1 MRPRYSVALLIETSN
16 GYARGLLEGIIDY
29 VHRHEAWSIYL
40 PEQERGARPPNWL
53 SRWKGDGL
61 IARIETEDVARVVRR
76 SRLPAVDVSAARRV
90 PGIPWVETDDRA
102 IARLAAEH
110 LLQRGFRQLGFCGDP
125 GFNWSLWREEYFK
138 RIVEDAGCECYLHQ
152 SLPVTQPGYSWNREK
167 RRLAQWVSRLPR
179 PIGIMAC
186 YDIKAQQLLDVCR
199 ELNVAVPEEI
209 AVVGVDNDRLLCD
222 LASPPLTSVI
232 PNTHRTGY
240 EAAELLD
247 RLMAGKRVK
256 VEAHL
261 IEPLGV
267 QVRQSS
273 DTLAIDDPEIAAAVR
288 FIREYATTGINVS
301 DVLQRV
307 PLSRRVLE
315 SRFRR
320 IVNRTPHEEMMRVRI
335 ERVKRLLTDTTISL
349 AAIAA
354 RTGFEHVE
362 YLSVAFKREVGQTPR
377 QYRESVRAPGT

>member
-1 MRPRYSVALLIETSN
+1 MRSRRSVALLIETSN

-29 VHRHEAWSIYL
+29 VHRHEAWSIFL
-40 PEQERGARPPNWL
+40 PEQERGARPPDWL

-61 IARIETEDVARVVRR
+61 IARIETEEVARAVRR
-76 SRLPAVDVSAARRV
+76 TRLPVVDVSAARRV
-90 PGIPWVETDDRA
+90 PGIPWVETDDEA
-102 IARLAAEH
+102 IARVAAEH
-110 LLQRGFRQLGFCGDP
+110 LLQRGFTQLGYCGDP
-125 GFNWSLWREEYFK
+125 GFNWSLWREEHFA
-138 RIVEDAGCECYLHQ
+138 RIVRQAGCECHIHR
-152 SLPVTQPGYSWNREK
+152 SIPVLEKGYSWNREK
-167 RRLAQWVSRLPR
+167 RRMMHWVQRLPR

-199 ELNVAVPEEI
+199 ELDIAVPEEI
-209 AVVGVDNDRLLCD
+209 AVVGVDDDRLLCD
-222 LASPPLTSVI
+222 LADPPLSSVI

-247 RLMAGKRVK
+247 RLMSGRK
-256 VEAHL
+256 VRPEAHL
-261 IEPLGV
+261 IAPIGI

-273 DTLAIDDPEIAAAVR
+273 DTLAIDDADIATAVR
-288 FIREYATTGINVS
+288 FIREFATTGINVS
-301 DVLQRV
+301 DILSRI

-320 IVNRTPHEEMMRVRI
+320 IVGRTPHQEIMRVRI
-335 ERVKRLLTDTTISL
+335 ERVKRLLADTTFSL
-349 AAIAA
+349 VAIAA

-377 QYRESVRAPGT
+377 QYRETVRGS